1 VTLPAPRLFV
11 FLPVLLAACS
21 ASDPQLMRF
30 PGSRAPTEF
39 LVVPAKPLE
48 TPPDLSALPPPAPGT
63 ANRADATPLADAVV
77 ALGGRPG
84 AGAAGDGALLNHVS
98 RFGRDPDIRATLAAE
113 DLAFRQ
119 ANPGRVMERVFN
131 VNRYFAIY
139 AAQSLDQQA
148 ERARLA
154 AAGVPTPTA
163 PPAALKPR

>member
-1 VTLPAPRLFV
+1 MTLRALLPIL
-11 FLPVLLAACS
+11 FLPGLLAACG

-30 PGSRAPTEF
+30 PGTREPSEF

-48 TPPDLSALPPPAPGT
+48 TPADLAALPPPTPGA
-63 ANRADATPLADAVV
+63 ANRADATPLEDAIV

-84 AGAAGDGALLNHVS
+84 AGTTGDAALLAHVS
-98 RFGRDPDIRATLAAE
+98 RFGRDPDIRATLADE
-113 DLAFRQ
+113 DRAFRR
-119 ANPGRVMERVFN
+119 ANPGRVMERLLN

-139 AAQSLDQQA
+139 AAQALDQQA

-163 PPAALKPR
+163 PPAAVQP

>member
-1 VTLPAPRLFV
+1 MTLRA
-11 FLPVLLAACS
+11 FLPILFLPGLLAACG

-30 PGSRAPTEF
+30 PGSRAPNEF
-39 LVVPAKPLE
+39 LVAPAKPLE
-48 TPPDLSALPPPAPGT
+48 TPPDRAALPPPTPGA
-63 ANRADATPLADAVV
+63 ANRADATPLDDAIV

-84 AGAAGDGALLNHVS
+84 AGATGDAALLAHVS
-98 RFGRDPDIRATLAAE
+98 RFGRDPDIRATLASE

-119 ANPGRVMERVFN
+119 ANPGRVMERLFN

-139 AAQSLDQQA
+139 SGQALDQQA

-163 PPAALKPR
+163 PPAALRP